1 MQNNKKRN
9 GDIND
14 PNADA
19 VHVAAHAAEDDV
31 KNDLDYD
38 GYDGLDLNELMKAVE
53 DKSTDYLLGLTTD
66 KIYELNLSIVKKL
79 RLPKK
84 DTLNFMKKINGYK
97 YVDELEELKYGRFI
111 RYVPLTNP
119 EDTPLSKGGVICEL
133 KIHDTGVHIICKNF
147 AHKHF
152 KINMDRCLI
161 FQKLSAQEHVLM
173 SALDHLAK

>member
-84 DTLNFMKKINGYK
+84 DTL
-97 YVDELEELKYGRFI
+97 
-111 RYVPLTNP
+111 
-119 EDTPLSKGGVICEL
+119 
-133 KIHDTGVHIICKNF
+133 
-147 AHKHF
+147 
-152 KINMDRCLI
+152 
-161 FQKLSAQEHVLM
+161 
-173 SALDHLAK
+173 